1 MLLRNVYCIGGN
13 TTVTAFRKY
22 ACIHNRA
29 FQLLNHCVFKV
40 SLEQCRKQRCSEAT
54 GYGSVKFCCCFGH
67 ECNRMPE
74 MWWRIDRRLIPVAS
88 CKWGVIV
95 FFFQFHTR
103 SCWSPSFSDSR
114 LILVDKI
121 CALWGIPPLSWH
133 IRFSTVRSQSGAD
146 HSFSW
151 EFFLTHSRILILHII
166 FLSYTP
172 SFSSSIS
179 LISLRS
185 PLPDRKVLRK
195 GR

>member
-1 MLLRNVYCIGGN
+1 MHVFIIGRFNYLTTASLRYRWSSAENSDVRKRLVMVVWNSAVALAMSAIECRRCDDVLIGDLYQS
-13 TTVTAFRKY
+13 R
-22 ACIHNRA
+22 R
-29 FQLLNHCVFKV
+29 V
-40 SLEQCRKQRCSEAT
+40 SEES
-54 GYGSVKFCCCFGH
+54 S
-67 ECNRMPE
+67 
-74 MWWRIDRRLIPVAS
+74 
-88 CKWGVIV
+88 